1 MTTYTVA
8 ADGTTSPT
16 NPPFPQSIIGDT
28 LQPDGTYDTTT
39 NNPQVFI
46 TGGSYTLQSLFIG
59 TSIEVDLGGGLF
71 GTGNERLTGSGS
83 ITGATP
89 VFAPDLTTSTPINPA
104 FVNSGFLDINGAI
117 AVALTNNATIAVSS
131 GERLD
136 VEGDFTGTGASTIT
150 VASGAE
156 LDLNSQ
162 NTVNISGLSSQG
174 TLKITAPN
182 ARITG
187 TTTLG
192 GTVLVQGDAQNGA
205 GSGTLAP
212 RTTAAGNGTYV
223 AALDLRNATFTAPI
237 NSLTLGGDA
246 SISFGTGTTAV
257 ARFAVAGSSTGLA
270 PLDLVKVDGTLR
282 VTGDGTGAANQVVI
296 SQAEFAGSAAAT
308 GTGND
313 TIDFAVAASD
323 GGASLQR
330 QITVDANTVLRN
342 DAAMT
347 IGGQGTATT
356 TIGATGAAAG
366 SSFINGTGAQ
376 LTIAAGAA
384 LSVASLQNAGAIT
397 VAGNASF
404 LQSFINTGTVDV
416 TAGTLSLEAAIQ
428 GSGGTFAVESGATLA
443 LDAASAQAV
452 AIRNGGTL
460 RLSQPANF
468 TGTLQLPATG
478 ARIDLAGISATSAV
492 VSNGSI
498 FVTTANSG
506 NFQLAETGLVNG
518 SSLGLS
524 TDGAGGSLLTV
535 AAPPTAT
542 NPTPTPTP
550 AQPVAYRFF
559 DSIHGTQFL
568 TTSDTERQTIQNT
581 RPDLVYEG
589 VGLTA
594 VNPATDSTAAP
605 VYRFFDT
612 KFGTHFYTSS
622 ATERDTVLATR
633 TDLVSEGIG
642 FYEHNTQQAGDSPV
656 YRFFD
661 SNFGTHFYTASN
673 TERANIV
680 ATRPDLIAEGVSF
693 YAPASATV

>member
-8 ADGTTSPT
+8 ADGTISPA
-16 NPPFPQSIIGDT
+16 NPPFPQSVINDS
-28 LQPDGTYDTTT
+28 LLPDGSYDTTT
-39 NNPQVFI
+39 TTVNVQVD
-46 TGGSYTLQSLFIG
+46 GSTLTLQSLYIG
-59 TSIEVDLGGGLF
+59 SGLEVDLGF
-71 GTGNERLTGSGS
+71 ITSPTLTGTGS
-83 ITGATP
+83 ITGAT
-89 VFAPDLTTSTPINPA
+89 DTTQVLPA
-104 FVNSGFLDINGAI
+104 FVSNGGTTVDINGTI
-117 AVALTNNATIAVSS
+117 AVAFTSNGQLTVSAN
-131 GERLD
+131 ERLAL
-136 VEGDFTGTGASTIT
+136 EGDFSGMGASVVT
-150 VASGAE
+150 VAAGGE
-156 LDLNSQ
+156 LDIDSLTTASVSAL
-162 NTVNISGLSSQG
+162 TSQG
-174 TLKITAPN
+174 TLKVTAPN
-182 ARITG
+182 ARFIG
-187 TTTLG
+187 STTLG
-192 GTVLVQGDAQNGA
+192 GTVLVQGDAQNGF
-205 GSGTLAP
+205 GTGTLVA

-223 AALDLRNATFTAPI
+223 AALDLRSATFTAPI
-237 NSLTLGGDA
+237 NSLTLGQDA
-246 SISFGTGTTAV
+246 SVSFGAGTTAV
-257 ARFAVAGSSTGLA
+257 ARFAVAGSSTALV

-308 GTGND
+308 GTGNN
-313 TIDFAVAASD
+313 TVDFAVTAAD

-330 QITVDANTVLRN
+330 QITIDANTILQN

-356 TIGATGAAAG
+356 TIGATGAASG
-366 SSFINGTGAQ
+366 SSFVNSTGAQ

-384 LSVASLQNAGAIT
+384 LSVAAIQNAGAIT

-404 LQSFINTGTVDV
+404 MQAFTNTGTVDV
-416 TAGTLSLEAAIQ
+416 TSGTLSLEAAVQ
-428 GSGGTFAVESGATLA
+428 GSGGTFAVESGATLT

-468 TGTLQLPATG
+468 TGTIQMPAVG

-535 AAPPTAT
+535 AATPTAT

-633 TDLVSEGIG
+633 SDLVSEGIG
-642 FYEHNTQQAGDSPV
+642 FYEHNTAQAGDSPV